1 MKRNVAFFVLTILAF
16 TLFLPDH
23 SLASPNISSP
33 KAVLIDGKTGQ
44 VLYSKNADEK
54 AYPASTTKIMTAV
67 LALERGNL
75 EDYVPISRKASFI
88 DGSRIYLLEGEK
100 ITLEQLLYGLM
111 LDSAN
116 DAAIAIA
123 EHIGGSIEEFAVMMN
138 DKARELGALN
148 TNFTNPNGLPDPNHV
163 TTAYDMAM
171 IAKHAMS
178 IPKFREIAG
187 TVSYIIPETNM
198 QDTRYL
204 YNGNK
209 LIKNTPYKYDG
220 ATGIKTGYTL
230 AAKQCFIGS
239 AERDGMELIT
249 VILNENN
256 ANAVWENTMVLLDY
270 GFDNFVPISLV
281 KKNQVIDEIEVKG
294 SIKKVV
300 LVSERDFHYDAPEGE
315 TPEIDEKIVLNDR
328 IVPPIHKGERL
339 GYIEYSIDGET
350 IGTVR
355 LVAGE
360 VAEDPVKASGVIVG
374 GKSKTG
380 SIILWTF
387 FLLLLGGSI
396 LTLRRKRRRRKNMY
410 SYRNNIF
417 RKK

>member
-1 MKRNVAFFVLTILAF
+1 MKKIVVCFVLAILAF
-16 TLFLPDH
+16 TLFLPNY

-44 VLYSKNADEK
+44 VLYSKNADERSF
-54 AYPASTTKIMTAV
+54 PASTTKIMTAV

-75 EDYVPISRKASFI
+75 KDYVPISKKASFI
-88 DGSRIYLLEGEK
+88 DGSRIYLLEGEDV
-100 ITLEQLLYGLM
+100 TLEQLLYGLI

-123 EHIGGSIEEFAVMMN
+123 EHIGGSVEEFAVMMN

-163 TTAYDMAM
+163 TTAYDMAI

-178 IPKFREIAG
+178 IPKFREIVS

-220 ATGIKTGYTL
+220 ANGIKTGYTL
-230 AAKQCFIGS
+230 AARQCFVGS

-256 ANAVWENTMVLLDY
+256 TNAIWENTIALLDY
-270 GFDNFVPISLV
+270 GFNNFAPVPLV

-294 SIKKVV
+294 SIKKIA
-300 LVSERDFHYDAPEGE
+300 LVSERDFHYDAPVGE
-315 TPEIDEKIVLNDR
+315 TPEIDERIILNDK
-328 IVPPIHKGERL
+328 IVPPIHRGERL
-339 GYIEYSIDGET
+339 GYIEYSIGSET
-350 IGTVR
+350 IGRVR

-360 VAEDPVKASGVIVG
+360 VPEDPVKASGVVVG

-380 SIILWTF
+380 SLVLWTF
-387 FLLLLGGSI
+387 FLLLFGGSI
-396 LTLRRKRRRRKNMY
+396 LTLKRKRRRKKNMY